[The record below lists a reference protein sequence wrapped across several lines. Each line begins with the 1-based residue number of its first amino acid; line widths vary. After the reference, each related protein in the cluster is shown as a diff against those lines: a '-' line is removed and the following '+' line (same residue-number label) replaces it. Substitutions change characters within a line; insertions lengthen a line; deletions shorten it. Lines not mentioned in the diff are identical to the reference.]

1 LTGWSYWFQGLN
13 STDKQELSRNCSDDL
28 ALILRAGHH
37 FMDHQCSVFCHIQT
51 ACFFANALGYLLSF
65 CYLLA
70 ITVPLGVLWTHSVPV
85 RFAPLE
91 GGCALLIYITVS
103 RAFDFWKVREAL
115 MLPACTPAQLAF
127 R

>member
-1 LTGWSYWFQGLN
+1 VVL
-13 STDKQELSRNCSDDL
+13 CC
-28 ALILRAGHH
+28 A
-37 FMDHQCSVFCHIQT
+37 QT

-91 GGCALLIYITVS
+91 GGCALLIYVTVS
-103 RAFDFWKVREAL
+103 RAFDFWKVRL
-115 MLPACTPAQLAF
+115 LYCRPANQYHTSAGLCVLF
-127 R
+127 LLSL